1 MQYKTVAGPVN
12 VIIKRNEDYAQAIQ
26 SYASIIDY
34 NSKGGWELVFIQQVP
49 VTKDKGGCAG
59 CLESI
64 GFGSRY
70 ESMTFNMLVFAKKD
84 NTGAGSFSAS
94 GFSGGSGMGGYTGV

>member
-1 MQYKTVAGPVN
+1 MQYKTVAGPVD
-12 VIIKRNEDYAQAIQ
+12 VRIRRNEDYVQAIQ

-34 NSKGGWELVFIQQVP
+34 NAKGGWELVFIQQVP

-64 GFGSRY
+64 GIGSRY

-84 NTGAGSFSAS
+84 NTGT
-94 GFSGGSGMGGYTGV
+94 GGYSGNGGTGGYRGY